1 VSASVSLVVESGVAR
16 VRISNPGKRNAFTWA
31 MYEQLESIARQIGNR
46 DDVRAVVLEGNADDG
61 FAAGTDIGQFDE
73 FVTGE
78 DGLRYERRTGE
89 VFSALLAIPVP
100 TIALVQRTAVGAG
113 LAVAACC
120 DIVLAECG
128 ALFGAP
134 IARTIGNCLPAPVVA
149 RLRGRLGPGLTSA
162 MLLTATLVPAERLLD
177 GGFIFQVVDPGELWE
192 AASPLLSRITSAAPI
207 TLRCLKELNRRLDAQ
222 PLPDDEDLIRLCYGS
237 ADFHEG
243 VKAFLA
249 GRAPDWTGR

>member
-1 VSASVSLVVESGVAR
+1 MSASVSLGVESGVAH

-31 MYEQLESIARQIGNR
+31 MYEQLESIAHQIGHR
-46 DDVRAVVLEGNADDG
+46 DDVRAVVLEGNAEDG

-89 VFSALLAIPVP
+89 VLSALLAIPVP

-120 DIVLAECG
+120 DIVLAERG
-128 ALFGAP
+128 ALFGVP
-134 IARTIGNCLPAPVVA
+134 VARTIGNCLPAPVVA
-149 RLRGRLGPGLTSA
+149 RLRDRLGPGLTSA
-162 MLLTATLVPAERLLD
+162 MLLTATLVPAERLD
-177 GGFIFQVVDPGELWE
+177 GGFIFRVVDPGELWE
-192 AASPLLSRITSAAPI
+192 ATSPLLSRITSAAPLS
-207 TLRCLKELNRRLDAQ
+207 LRCLKELNRRLDAR
-222 PLPDDEDLIRLCYGS
+222 PLPDDEDLIRVCYGS

-249 GRAPDWTGR
+249 GRAPEWTGR